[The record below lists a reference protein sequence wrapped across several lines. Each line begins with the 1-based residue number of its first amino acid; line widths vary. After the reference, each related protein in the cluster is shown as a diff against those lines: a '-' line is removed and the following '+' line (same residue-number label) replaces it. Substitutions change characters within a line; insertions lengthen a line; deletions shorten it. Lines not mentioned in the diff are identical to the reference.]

1 MYGVVLALHNIIRWV
16 ALVFGIAAAVLAWV
30 GWLRKRDWQPS
41 DRKLG
46 SYFAMSVDIQ
56 FLLGLLLF
64 FFFSPLTRTAL
75 QDFGTAM
82 SVANLRFFV
91 LEHPFYMIL
100 ALVFAHLGSILPRRV
115 DQSTSKYRR
124 AAIWFTLAVLM
135 ILLGMPWARPF
146 LPWSG

>member
-146 LPWSG
+146 IPWSG

>member
-1 MYGVVLALHNIIRWV
+1 MYGVVLALHNLIRWV
-16 ALVFGIAAAVLAWV
+16 ALGFGIAAAVLAWV
-30 GWLRKRDWQPS
+30 GWLRKRDWHPS

-56 FLLGLLLF
+56 LLLGLLLF

-82 SVANLRFFV
+82 SVANLRYFV

-115 DQSTSKYRR
+115 DQSTSKFRR
-124 AAIWFTLAVLM
+124 AAIWFTLAVFM
-135 ILLGMPWARPF
+135 ILLGMPWARPL
-146 LPWSG
+146 LPWIG